1 MVPFPDRPGL
11 HFCFSLTV
19 SMGSIPVW
27 MVRLPS
33 YRTGCRNKMTAEQ
46 AVSGKRLQINRWETL
61 IGLLLEETEGVLS
74 NAP

>member
-11 HFCFSLTV
+11 HFCLSLTV
-19 SMGSIPVW
+19 SMGSVSVW

-46 AVSGKRLQINRWETL
+46 SRLFLGKDFKST
-61 IGLLLEETEGVLS
+61 GGKHS
-74 NAP
+74 